1 MRLSGGQ
8 LMEKITEME
17 GRIFKIKRF
26 SVHDGPGI
34 RTSVFLKGCPLN
46 CMWCH
51 SPEGIGS
58 EITLWHD
65 NSLCIACGQCI
76 KVCRN
81 KALELIDD
89 PDDHIKIDRKL
100 CNLNGD
106 CINTCPT
113 GTLQFTGSIMTVQE
127 IMDEIVKD
135 LLYYHQSGGGV
146 TLTGG
151 EPLFQPDFSMKILE
165 ECRRNEIHTAI
176 ETSLFSEKEVLRSV
190 SEFIDLFLV
199 DIKIFD
205 ESQHIRYTGKPND
218 IIKQNFRYLAESGKQ
233 IIVRIPMV
241 EGITDTKENKKA
253 IVSFVH
259 GIDSRI
265 PIEYLQYNPLAD
277 NNYKRLGIPFL
288 LK

>member
-1 MRLSGGQ
+1 
-8 LMEKITEME
+8 MEKITEME

-26 SVHDGPGI
+26 SVHDGQGI

-46 CMWCH
+46 CLWCH

-58 EITLWHD
+58 ENTLWHD
-65 NSLCIACGQCI
+65 NSLCIACGDCV

-81 KALELIDD
+81 KALELVVD
-89 PDDHIKIDRKL
+89 PDSHINIDRKL
-100 CNLNGD
+100 CSLNGD
-106 CINTCPT
+106 CVNKCPT
-113 GTLQFTGSIMTVQE
+113 GALQFTGSIMTIQE

-135 LLYYHQSGGGV
+135 LLYYRISGGGA

-151 EPLFQPDFSMKILE
+151 EPLFQPDFSMRILE
-165 ECRRNEIHTAI
+165 ECRRNEIHTAM
-176 ETSLFSEKEVLRSV
+176 ETSLFCEKDILSSV

-205 ESQHIRYTGKPND
+205 QSQHIRYTGKPNEL
-218 IIKQNFRYLAESGKQ
+218 IKQNFRYLAESGKQ
-233 IIVRIPMV
+233 VIVRVPMV
-241 EGITDTKENKKA
+241 EGITDTEENKNA
-253 IVSFVH
+253 IISFVH
-259 GIDSRI
+259 NIDSRI
-265 PIEYLQYNPLAD
+265 PIEFIPYNPLAE